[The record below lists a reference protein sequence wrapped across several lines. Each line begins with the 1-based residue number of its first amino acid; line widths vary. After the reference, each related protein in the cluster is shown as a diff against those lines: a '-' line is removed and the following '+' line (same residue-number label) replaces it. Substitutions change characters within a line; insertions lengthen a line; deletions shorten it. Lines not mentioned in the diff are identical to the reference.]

1 MIFYLV
7 IAATVL
13 NQTAFKGSKV
23 LMSLYAMELGAD
35 AFVVGILISLYS
47 LFPFFLAVFA
57 GRLSDRLGPRIPM
70 LAGSLGLSGGLL
82 LPFFLPHLAALYASA
97 AMIGCFYI
105 FYTVSIQHLIGSF
118 GSGMDRTRNFGIF
131 SLGVALSAMFGPTLA
146 GFSID
151 LAGHGL
157 AYLFLALIP
166 AAPAAFLIFFAGGLP
181 RAAAADREAKKPMT
195 DLVRSAPLRRAL
207 LTAGI
212 IETGLELFNFYM
224 PIYGHSLGLSASVI
238 GIIMGTYAAAMLMM
252 RGLMPMLVRRSS
264 EEAALFGSLILAAAV
279 FLMFPFVTSVA
290 LLMAISFLLGLGLGC
305 GSPLSLIITYN
316 RAPEGRSGEAMGM
329 RQTANKFIQVLVPA
343 AVGTLGSAFGV
354 VPAFWLDSLLL
365 AWGALIMKS
374 DARSRTGE
382 TGPVA
387 R

>member
-7 IAATVL
+7 IIATVL
-13 NQTAFKGSKV
+13 NQIAFKGSKV

-70 LAGSLGLSGGLL
+70 LLGSLGLSGGLL
-82 LPFFLPHLAALYASA
+82 LPFFLPHLTALYASA

-118 GSGMDRTRNFGIF
+118 GSGMQRTRNFGIF

-151 LAGHGL
+151 LAGHGST
-157 AYLFLALIP
+157 YLFLSLIP

-181 RAAAADREAKKPMT
+181 QTAETDREAKKPML
-195 DLVRSAPLRRAL
+195 DLLRNAPLRRVL

-224 PIYGHSLGLSASVI
+224 PIYGHSLGLSASMI
-238 GIIMGTYAAAMLMM
+238 GIIMGAYATAMLMM

-264 EEAALFGSLILAAAV
+264 EEAALFGSLCLAAAA
-279 FLMFPFVTSVA
+279 FLLFPFVTSVY
-290 LLMAISFLLGLGLGC
+290 LLLAISFVLGLGLGC

-329 RQTANKFIQVLVPA
+329 RQTANKFIQVLVPV
-343 AVGTLGSAFGV
+343 AVGTLGSALGIA
-354 VPAFWLDSLLL
+354 PAFWLDSLLL
-365 AWGALIMKS
+365 AWGALIMKA
-374 DARSRTGE
+374 DARSRAGE
-382 TGPVA
+382 AGLVA

>member
-7 IAATVL
+7 IVATVL
-13 NQTAFKGSKV
+13 NQIAFKGSKV

-70 LAGSLGLSGGLL
+70 LLGSLGLSGGLL
-82 LPFFLPHLAALYASA
+82 LPFLLPHLTALYASA

-118 GSGMDRTRNFGIF
+118 GSGMQRTRNFGVF

-151 LAGHGL
+151 LAGHGST
-157 AYLFLALIP
+157 YLFLSLIP

-181 RAAAADREAKKPMT
+181 PAAETDREAKKPMT
-195 DLVRSAPLRRAL
+195 DLLRNAPLRRAL

-224 PIYGHSLGLSASVI
+224 PIYGHSLGLSASMI
-238 GIIMGTYAAAMLMM
+238 GIIMGTYATAMLMM

-264 EEAALFGSLILAAAV
+264 EEAALFGSLCLAAAA
-279 FLMFPFVTSVA
+279 FLLFPFVTSVY
-290 LLMAISFLLGLGLGC
+290 LLLVISFVLGLGLGC

-329 RQTANKFIQVLVPA
+329 RQTANKFIQVLVPV
-343 AVGTLGSAFGV
+343 AVGTLGSAFGIA
-354 VPAFWLDSLLL
+354 PAFWLDSLLL
-365 AWGALIMKS
+365 AWGALIMKA

-382 TGPVA
+382 ARLVA